1 MAEPMKIAEFLR
13 IVRRVS
19 NQCWVR
25 YYLHF
30 NGKPEVQPM
39 VLELVHP
46 PGYWNDDSLQEFIAE
61 LSGMGFEEME
71 AEFTR
76 GWICRRFK
84 VERAG
89 ESEAIR

>member
-30 NGKPEVQPM
+30 NGKPELQPM
-39 VLELVHP
+39 VLEIAFP
-46 PGYWNDDSLQEFIAE
+46 PGHWNENQWHELAAE
-61 LSGMGFEEME
+61 LAGMGFEEMKT
-71 AEFTR
+71 EFTR

-84 VERAG
+84 VERA
-89 ESEAIR
+89 SEVANG